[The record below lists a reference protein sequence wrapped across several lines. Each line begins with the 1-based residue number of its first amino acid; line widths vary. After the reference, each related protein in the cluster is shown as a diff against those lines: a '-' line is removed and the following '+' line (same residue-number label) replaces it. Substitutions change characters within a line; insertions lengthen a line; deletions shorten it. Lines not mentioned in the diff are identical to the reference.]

1 MGNATPPNSDRST
14 HSILHLVKQVQ
25 YKAYVRLE
33 SVLNPLGVTAVQF
46 RILTTLSTRPN
57 MSSAELAR
65 LYDVKPQTMIKQIA
79 LLESKGLIDR
89 RVSDANKRLLELS
102 MTPLGAAALK
112 QLQKDSRALERE
124 LLKALD
130 ADEQRAL
137 RGYLFRLL
145 DSLSA
150 STVPDEEDEDKA
162 EEFTP
167 EYRRPGVQRL

>member
-1 MGNATPPNSDRST
+1 MGKTARTTTDRHPP
-14 HSILHLVKQVQ
+14 SILHLVKQVQ

-57 MSSAELAR
+57 MSSAELSR

-89 RVSDANKRLLELS
+89 RVSRANKRLLELS
-102 MTPLGAAALK
+102 LTATGKDALK
-112 QLQKDSRALERE
+112 KLQKDTRALEAE
-124 LLKALD
+124 LLTPLD
-130 ADEQRAL
+130 GDELEIL
-137 RGYLFRLL
+137 RGYLTRLL
-145 DSLSA
+145 ASLSA
-150 STVPDEEDEDKA
+150 SNGNHAADI

-167 EYRRPGVQRL
+167 EYSRPGVQRP

>member
-1 MGNATPPNSDRST
+1 MGKAVRATTDRHPP
-14 HSILHLVKQVQ
+14 SILHLVKQVQ

-57 MSSAELAR
+57 MSSAELSR

-89 RVSDANKRLLELS
+89 RVSRANKRLLELS
-102 MTPLGAAALK
+102 LTAAGKDALRK
-112 QLQKDSRALERE
+112 LQKDTRALEAE
-124 LLKALD
+124 LLTPLD
-130 ADEQRAL
+130 GDELEIL
-137 RGYLFRLL
+137 RGYLTRLL
-145 DSLSA
+145 ASLSA
-150 STVPDEEDEDKA
+150 SNGNHAADI

-167 EYRRPGVQRL
+167 EYSRPGVQRP

>member
-1 MGNATPPNSDRST
+1 MGKAARTTTDRHPP
-14 HSILHLVKQVQ
+14 SILHLVKQVQ

-57 MSSAELAR
+57 MSSAELSR

-89 RVSDANKRLLELS
+89 RVSSANKRLLELS
-102 MTPLGAAALK
+102 LTATGKDTLK
-112 QLQKDSRALERE
+112 KLQKDTRALEAE
-124 LLKALD
+124 LLTPLD
-130 ADEQRAL
+130 GDELEIL
-137 RGYLFRLL
+137 RGYLTRLL
-145 DSLSA
+145 ESLSTSNGNHA
-150 STVPDEEDEDKA
+150 TDI

-167 EYRRPGVQRL
+167 EYSRPGVQRP

>member
-1 MGNATPPNSDRST
+1 MGKTSRSKSGRSS

-33 SVLNPLGVTAVQF
+33 AVLHPFRVTAVQF

-89 RVSDANKRLLELS
+89 RVSDTNKRLLELS
-102 MTPLGAAALK
+102 LTSAGTHALK

-124 LLKALD
+124 LLTPLN
-130 ADEQRAL
+130 ADEQAEL
-137 RGYLFRLL
+137 RGFLLRLL
-145 DSLSA
+145 ESLSSPSA
-150 STVPDEEDEDKA
+150 NQDETGDI

-167 EYRRPGVQRL
+167 EYRRAGVQRL

>member
-1 MGNATPPNSDRST
+1 MGKTARTTTDRHPP
-14 HSILHLVKQVQ
+14 SILHLVKQVQ

-57 MSSAELAR
+57 MSSAELSR

-89 RVSDANKRLLELS
+89 RVSRANKRLLELS
-102 MTPLGAAALK
+102 LTATGKDALK
-112 QLQKDSRALERE
+112 KLQKDTRALEAE
-124 LLKALD
+124 LLTPLD
-130 ADEQRAL
+130 GDELEIL
-137 RGYLFRLL
+137 RGYLTRLL
-145 DSLSA
+145 ASLSA
-150 STVPDEEDEDKA
+150 SNGNHATDI

-167 EYRRPGVQRL
+167 EYSRPGVQRP

>member
-1 MGNATPPNSDRST
+1 MGKAARATTDRHPP
-14 HSILHLVKQVQ
+14 SILHLVKQVQ

-57 MSSAELAR
+57 MSSAELSR

-89 RVSDANKRLLELS
+89 RVSRANKRLLELS
-102 MTPLGAAALK
+102 LTATGKDALK
-112 QLQKDSRALERE
+112 KLQKDTRALEAE
-124 LLKALD
+124 LLTPLD
-130 ADEQRAL
+130 GDELEIL
-137 RGYLFRLL
+137 RGYLTRLL
-145 DSLSA
+145 ASLSA
-150 STVPDEEDEDKA
+150 SNGNHAADI

-167 EYRRPGVQRL
+167 EYSRPGVQRP